1 VAVVDLMEAEHASI
15 DRLLSS
21 VDTSLTAED
30 ETALD
35 ASVQTL
41 TASLTADVEHEEN
54 QALPLVATL
63 LGPKGL
69 AELTRTTGKTEGLRE
84 APSSSPGC
92 STTPRPRPTNQCSAC
107 SLRPYGSSTG
117 PGGGGVTPAP
127 RGGIPRRPEL

>member
-1 VAVVDLMEAEHASI
+1 MEAEHASI

-54 QALPLVATL
+54 QALPLVVTL
-63 LGPKGL
+63 LGPKRW
-69 AELTRTTGKTEGLRE
+69 AAFRRTTGKTEGLRGGAE
-84 APSSSPGC
+84 FVPWILDDTPTATRKRVLGLLPPPARLLYRTRWRRGYARTARWDTA
-92 STTPRPRPTNQCSAC
+92 TT
-107 SLRPYGSSTG
+107 
-117 PGGGGVTPAP
+117 
-127 RGGIPRRPEL
+127 